1 MKTKSRALG
10 ILLWLNYGII
20 NNMEKNQMSSSGHI
34 SPKKENLILAV
45 IVIIIL
51 ALVFGSGFW
60 VWGKVKPSKQERKIS
75 ITNLVEEPKEQSSEA
90 VQEGQKTEEQSQ
102 ETPED
107 VKNITPAD
115 INVKV
120 LNGGAAAGSAGKI
133 KNTLVSKGYAKTEA
147 GNANL
152 SSYKGAVIYYQKE
165 FKEPAREIKEI
176 IKTNFAAVEIKE
188 GINEKEIGGD
198 IVVILGG

>member
-1 MKTKSRALG
+1 MAEESQTP
-10 ILLWLNYGII
+10 
-20 NNMEKNQMSSSGHI
+20 SSGHI

-51 ALVFGSGFW
+51 TLVLGSGW
-60 VWGKVKPSKQERKIS
+60 WAWEKVKPLNQEGKIS
-75 ITNLVEEPKEQSSEA
+75 ITNLVEEPKEQSSETA
-90 VQEGQKTEEQSQ
+90 QEEPKTEEQSQ

-133 KNTLVSKGYAKTEA
+133 KNTLVSEGYAKTEA

-152 SSYKGAVIYYQKE
+152 SSYKGAAIYYQKE
-165 FKEPAREIKEI
+165 FQEPAREIKEI
-176 IKTNFAAVEIKE
+176 IKTSFATVEIEE
-188 GINEKEIGGD
+188 GINEKEISGD
-198 IVVILGG
+198 IVIIIGR